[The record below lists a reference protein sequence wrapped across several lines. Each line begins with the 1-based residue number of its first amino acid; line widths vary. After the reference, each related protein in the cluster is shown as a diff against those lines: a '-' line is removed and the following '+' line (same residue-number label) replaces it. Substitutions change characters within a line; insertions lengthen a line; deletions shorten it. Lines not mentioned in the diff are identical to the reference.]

1 MGNAGAGLTALLFMA
16 GVFLAIAWI
25 ALPFAMFGIKPLL
38 QTLIKEVRETNLLLR
53 TQAKDK
59 PDHT

>member
-1 MGNAGAGLTALLFMA
+1 MGNAGAGFTVLLFLA
-16 GVFLAIAWI
+16 GVFLAVAWI

-38 QTLIKEVRETNLLLR
+38 QTLIEEVRETNSLLR
-53 TQAKDK
+53 SSAKEN